1 MQPRTDT
8 THQRTRFLVCLKKM
22 ECRWVFRMDKTN
34 FTDIE
39 INIASYILLV
49 VADTFSILKKQM
61 VVRTDFHLN
70 CIIYTYDKKIQ
81 SKLFK

>member
-22 ECRWVFRMDKTN
+22 ECWWVFRMDKTN

-39 INIASYILLV
+39 TNIASYILLV
-49 VADTFSILKKQM
+49 VANTFSILKKQTD
-61 VVRTDFHLN
+61 VRMDFHLN
-70 CIIYTYDKKIQ
+70 FTIYTYDKKTQ
-81 SKLFK
+81 SKLCK